1 MTRTLTPKD
10 FPIPPVYCSCCP
22 DRPQVMAQKLGDHLL
37 EIRSRKH
44 GTEHVAVVLLDKK
57 DSGRVPSEEDQSAGP

>member
-1 MTRTLTPKD
+1 MTKLTSRD
-10 FPIPPVYCSCCP
+10 FPIHPVYCSCCP

-44 GTEHVAVVLLDKK
+44 GTEHVAVVLLDKNK
-57 DSGRVPSEEDQSAGP
+57 TSVVPSEAEAETNS